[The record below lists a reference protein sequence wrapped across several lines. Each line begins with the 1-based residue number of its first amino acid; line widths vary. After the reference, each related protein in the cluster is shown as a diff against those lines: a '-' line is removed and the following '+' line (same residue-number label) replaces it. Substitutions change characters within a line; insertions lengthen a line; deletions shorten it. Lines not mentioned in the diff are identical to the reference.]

1 MKPQEF
7 RHFLARLGELTA
19 DQTRALA
26 SAMTG
31 ARSDAIAIIEA
42 RFGDGPYCPH
52 CASRQ
57 VGTWGNQGNLRRFRC
72 RDCSRTFTALTG
84 TPLSGLHKRH
94 VWLAYA
100 AALVN
105 HASVR
110 KAAEICGLDKTTS
123 FRWRHRFIEAPCDDK
138 ATGNERT
145 RNRPL
150 QAGGRRSPSQ
160 GLALKV
166 FAPRRIVGSLRDR
179 SA

>member
-57 VGTWGNQGNLRRFRC
+57 VGTWGSQGNLRRFRC
-72 RDCSRTFTALTG
+72 RDCGRTFTALTG

-94 VWLAYA
+94 VWLTYA
-100 AALVN
+100 EALVN

-138 ATGNERT
+138 AT
-145 RNRPL
+145 
-150 QAGGRRSPSQ
+150 A
-160 GLALKV
+160 
-166 FAPRRIVGSLRDR
+166 LRDIVEVDEIFFLGSFKGSR
-179 SA
+179 EMPRKARKRRVGETLSA